1 MATSNEADLREEII
15 AVAMVLADRNIIQG
29 MSGNISVRF
38 GDGFLIT
45 PTSIPYNRLQPEE
58 IVWMDFDGAAKGCRK
73 PSSEWRF
80 HLDIQ
85 RTRADVGAVIH
96 AHSPYCTALAIMG
109 RSIPAIHYMI
119 AAAGGPEIRCAPYAT
134 YGTQALSDHVMTALE
149 DRTACLMAHHGMIAM
164 GGTLE
169 RAAWLAVEV
178 EALARQYHACL
189 QIGSPPVLPDDEI
202 ERIRLKFA
210 GYGMGSQE

>member
-1 MATSNEADLREEII
+1 MTR
-15 AVAMVLADRNIIQG
+15 R
-29 MSGNISVRF
+29 
-38 GDGFLIT
+38 
-45 PTSIPYNRLQPEE
+45 RLKPDE
-58 IVWMDFDGAAKGCRK
+58 IVWMDFDGTVKGCRK

-119 AAAGGPEIRCAPYAT
+119 AAAGGPDIRCAPYAT
-134 YGTQALSDHVMTALE
+134 YGTQALSDHVMAALD
-149 DRTACLMAHHGMIAM
+149 DRTACLMAHHGMIAL
-164 GGTLE
+164 GATLE

-189 QIGSPPVLPDDEI
+189 QIGSPPVLSDDEV
-202 ERIRLKFA
+202 ERVRLKFA

>member
-1 MATSNEADLREEII
+1 MAISNEADLRKEII

-29 MSGNISVRF
+29 MSGNISVSC

-45 PTSIPYNRLQPEE
+45 PTSVPYNRLQPDE
-58 IVWMDFDGAAKGCRK
+58 IVWMDYDGTLKGSRK

-85 RTRADVGAVIH
+85 RTRADVGAIVH

-119 AAAGGPEIRCAPYAT
+119 AAAGGPDIRCAPYAT
-134 YGTQALSDHVMTALE
+134 FGTQALSDHVMTALE
-149 DRTACLMAHHGMIAM
+149 GRTACLMAHHGMIAM
-164 GGTLE
+164 GATLD
-169 RAAWLAVEV
+169 RAAWLAVEI

-189 QIGSPPVLPDDEI
+189 QIGSPPVLSNDEI
-202 ERIRLKFA
+202 ERVRLKFTD
-210 GYGMGSQE
+210 YGQGAQE